1 MVLRAVLL
9 LCMVARRRV
18 RCLGHVRPVV
28 SPSVAKADMLHLGSE
43 LASCVEAG
51 CAWLHFSIQDGIFV
65 PKTSFG
71 APVVAAARR
80 GVPDDVVLDVK
91 LSCVEPENRV
101 DEFAKAGAD
110 AISFHPE
117 ATKQPVAVLQR
128 IRDAG
133 VGRPASS
140 APRPLRRAPDGLPS
154 PPAPAQVS
162 PGVVLNPG
170 TAVATVEELVDLA
183 DLAVVMLVSP
193 GWCHRAARRLTR
205 AVPIV
210 LAARVR
216 SHARV
221 NHARVRRARAAAPR
235 RRRRARWGSPPGC
248 RVHPFDWQGAPARA
262 PRAPAPS
269 PSACASA
276 RTSASPAASGAAH
289 RASAAHRAA
298 RTHSTPSAATS
309 FSYLALTS
317 KVNPSESPDT
327 RSSAIRCPDSAANAT
342 RRRT

>member
-1 MVLRAVLL
+1 MAMVLRAVLL

-193 GWCHRAARRLTR
+193 GWGGPKYVDAALSKVRALR
-205 AVPIV
+205 AKRPDLHISVDGGVDAENAGAFLDAGANV
-210 LAARVR
+210 LVAGGAMFKA
-216 SHARV
+216 HDK
-221 NHARVRRARAAAPR
+221 AAAVAGLLR
-235 RRRRARWGSPPGC
+235 SGTK
-248 RVHPFDWQGAPARA
+248 Q
-262 PRAPAPS
+262 
-269 PSACASA
+269 
-276 RTSASPAASGAAH
+276 AA
-289 RASAAHRAA
+289 
-298 RTHSTPSAATS
+298 
-309 FSYLALTS
+309 
-317 KVNPSESPDT
+317 
-327 RSSAIRCPDSAANAT
+327 
-342 RRRT
+342 